1 MQAQIDAVK
10 KDKEALQNKTQ
21 VMEAELRQENVALRV
36 ELTEVRSA
44 LYQFSNKTKTN
55 IQQITVRLDHCEAKS
70 FAEIMEHRRT
80 QEQSPVCGPEALEG
94 MLAVCCDSSGVVGH
108 GHRHLQN
115 GCDSLPPVCSL
126 QCSAQLIF
134 VFENCQGQ
142 PLMEG
147 FSAEDVDR
155 CLRSVSRVGAVSS
168 GDGRAAARQR
178 QDVPDHDLFGRGP
191 GAG

>member
-1 MQAQIDAVK
+1 
-10 KDKEALQNKTQ
+10 
-21 VMEAELRQENVALRV
+21 MEAELRQENVAFRV

-55 IQQITVRLDHCEAKS
+55 IQQITVRLDHCEAKT

-80 QEQSPVCGPEALEG
+80 QEQSPVCGPEALEN

-108 GHRHLQN
+108 GHRLLQN

-126 QCSAQLIF
+126 QCSAQFIF
-134 VFENCQGQ
+134 IFENCQGQ

-147 FSAEDVDR
+147 FSAEDMSQWTAFYGQCQEVQQSAAEMGALQPVNVKITR
-155 CLRSVSRVGAVSS
+155 CS
-168 GDGRAAARQR
+168 GS
-178 QDVPDHDLFGRGP
+178 
-191 GAG
+191 